1 MLNLLRGSSPAGLRG
16 MYPLASGIFRPLLGI
31 YRRDI
36 LRLLGNLYCR
46 EWDINNWDVNNG
58 DGLRADIMK
67 SILDRYPEGYVT
79 DSSNPSSDF
88 RRNFLRN
95 EILPLLESRWEGM
108 HNAFLTSL
116 ELQGEAAA
124 IVERNVAEVL
134 RSERS
139 RNGSLLSWATI
150 SNFPAP
156 LTLIYHFGKDAG
168 LSTATA
174 REIADHIPEGE
185 VCLTPGRRWILADG
199 NEILTTPRGIE
210 LRRRKDRSYLT
221 HLPAPE
227 DITIEESEMSTPLML
242 RIKKAAPEEV
252 YLPCPPEDYEW
263 RTAIPGERI
272 RLFPPYE
279 KRTKLISDVY
289 GENKVPTADRPH
301 IAVLANRHTDETVW
315 IPGLRRAGCDLILP
329 DTPRVWH
336 WSIPEV

>member
-185 VCLTPGRRWILADG
+185 VWLPPGRRWSLADG
-199 NEILTTPRGIE
+199 NELLTPPR
-210 LRRRKDRSYLT
+210 
-221 HLPAPE
+221 
-227 DITIEESEMSTPLML
+227 
-242 RIKKAAPEEV
+242 
-252 YLPCPPEDYEW
+252 
-263 RTAIPGERI
+263 
-272 RLFPPYE
+272 
-279 KRTKLISDVY
+279 
-289 GENKVPTADRPH
+289 
-301 IAVLANRHTDETVW
+301 
-315 IPGLRRAGCDLILP
+315 
-329 DTPRVWH
+329 
-336 WSIPEV
+336 